1 MTLPQ
6 NVKDAV
12 RSIDDS
18 ETVAATPHPDWNA
31 LVKIIS
37 VDDWQIISA
46 HLLSQD
52 AELAGYKAEMERLN
66 VSWAARSHDVVIAE
80 SRLAAATAEIEQLQA
95 GLAKHV
101 NRVCELQDRLAAA
114 NERLEAAPIATGSQL
129 ARGIR
134 PGDYAVP
141 WDWPVTSKTKVRL
154 IAIDAARGGC
164 E

>member
-18 ETVAATPHPDWNA
+18 ETVAATPHPDCNA

-52 AELAGYKAEMERLN
+52 AEIERLQ
-66 VSWAARSHDVVIAE
+66 SG
-80 SRLAAATAEIEQLQA
+80 LAAADAMLETTERTLERCKQTLDTTSE
-95 GLAKHV
+95 GW
-101 NRVCELQDRLAAA
+101 RLDA
-114 NERLEAAPIATGSQL
+114 ERLEAAEMDASRYRWLRDSASKDDWDKMAFGCITDYQL
-129 ARGIR
+129 DA
-134 PGDYAVP
+134 Y
-141 WDWPVTSKTKVRL
+141 
-154 IAIDAARGGC
+154 IDAATQESEG
-164 E
+164 